1 MFKMYKNGQDN
12 NQNVNNDISR
22 WEESIFLLNTFL
34 YLSILLCIYYN
45 SVVTRKNNFQI
56 IER

>member
-22 WEESIFLLNTFL
+22 WEESISLFF
-34 YLSILLCIYYN
+34 
-45 SVVTRKNNFQI
+45 
-56 IER
+56 

>member
-22 WEESIFLLNTFL
+22 WDESISLFF
-34 YLSILLCIYYN
+34 
-45 SVVTRKNNFQI
+45 
-56 IER
+56 

>member
-22 WEESIFLLNTFL
+22 WDESIFLF
-34 YLSILLCIYYN
+34 
-45 SVVTRKNNFQI
+45 F
-56 IER
+56 

>member
-34 YLSILLCIYYN
+34 YLSILLFIYYN
-45 SVVTRKNNFQI
+45 SVLTIKNKTQR